1 MLPLYIGAA
10 GAILLL
16 GQTLYCRWRIKRLEA
31 MVANVAPLEAA
42 VKARDEKITSL
53 EDNLKE
59 KNAHAHAQDVEE
71 ASHITT
77 PAGAIGFLRDS
88 LGGERKGP

>member
-16 GQTLYCRWRIKRLEA
+16 GQTLYCRWKIKRLEEQ
-31 MVANVAPLEAA
+31 VANVAPLEAA
-42 VKARDEKITSL
+42 VKTRDDKITSL
-53 EDNLKE
+53 EADLAE
-59 KNAHAHAQDVEE
+59 KNAHAHEQDVTE

-88 LGGERKGP
+88 FGG